1 MMSSP
6 PAEPAP
12 RQDTSG
18 LGYVAYLLIPL
29 LILLGIV
36 TAIWLYSAH
45 APALGIDGTTWL
57 TEDMRSMALQ
67 PLASR
72 APCDP
77 DHAPVPAAEGGRRPL
92 PATGLLR
99 DAPFT
104 GYEFRL
110 STLLKHEGVLLIDGG
125 DLADAEVFIRPGSGP
140 WQRARPWPAPAGGRA
155 FGLTLP
161 AAQETLLRACVQSLS
176 GAVPGFS
183 LQAPADMPRH
193 GRAALFAWGACAA
206 CALLILLS
214 VSSERSFVG
223 SRSQLLAMLAFA
235 ACMVMPPWML
245 SIWRPAALHAGFTQW
260 AMHALALAMLL
271 AYVRYLVPA
280 LRLQLDG
287 PVLARGLSLMGSS
300 CTLAVAAAALDPRWG
315 YMLHALIGIA
325 CSLGILAACIFARNY
340 SRHATLHGLAAL
352 CLCAS
357 FSGMLCAA
365 AGALSSGAAAW
376 LLVLQA
382 PLFALALRLD
392 IVLRYLDRYAL
403 LLARL
408 EQQAQLR
415 HAELDRHAAERLK
428 EFASVNHD
436 LRQPVQSLGI
446 LLSLLHGRT
455 ADAHTARVVQQLL
468 EVHDSMAIMVD
479 ALLDVARVEAGA
491 LAPHWQAVPLAP
503 LLKRLCDEYRELAAA
518 RRTELRHVPTRA
530 TVRSDPKL
538 LERVLRNLL
547 SNAVQGTQN
556 GRIVV
561 GCRRRAGQAVE
572 VQIHDT
578 GSGLDEAMLQALRQA
593 HYQPVR
599 RQGRAGLGLFVVT
612 ELCRSLDHGLA
623 VHSVPG
629 RGTSFGVRLACCAPS
644 AHPADVPVLP
654 QPQARLRVLCIEDDP
669 QLRDALRLL
678 MESQGHQVW
687 TARNRRQALDML
699 VAGFVPTAVIADY
712 ALSEDDGV
720 AVLTSLERLLK
731 RRLPAVILSAAFGP
745 GALAQADRGDRI
757 LLRKPVETGALLQA
771 LARLSAPPGA
781 EGDATAQDAM
791 AISGGSIRSR

>member
-1 MMSSP
+1 MTSSP
-6 PAEPAP
+6 PAEAP
-12 RQDTSG
+12 PRHDTPG
-18 LGYVAYLLIPL
+18 LGYVAYLLVPM

-36 TAIWLYSAH
+36 AAIGLYSAH
-45 APALGIDGTTWL
+45 APSLGIDGTTWVI
-57 TEDMRSMALQ
+57 EDMPSLALQ

-77 DHAPVPAAEGGRRPL
+77 DHAPAPATVGRRP
-92 PATGLLR
+92 PFSRSGLLR
-99 DAPFT
+99 DAPIT

-110 STLLKHEGVLLIDGG
+110 STLLKHEGVLLVDGG
-125 DLADAEVFIRPGSGP
+125 DLADAEVFLRAGSGP
-140 WQRARPWPAPAGGRA
+140 WQRARPWPAGAGGPA

-161 AAQETLLRACVQSLS
+161 AAQETLVRACVRSFS

-183 LQAPADMPRH
+183 LHAPADMPRH
-193 GRAALFAWGACAA
+193 GRFALIAWGASAA
-206 CALLILLS
+206 CALLILIS
-214 VSSERSFVG
+214 VSSVRPFAGTRAQV
-223 SRSQLLAMLAFA
+223 LAALAFV
-235 ACMVMPPWML
+235 ACLAMPPWML
-245 SIWRPAALHAGFTQW
+245 STWRPAALPAGATHW
-260 AMHALALAMLL
+260 ALHALALAMLF

-287 PVLARGLSLMGSS
+287 PAVARGLSMMGST
-300 CTLAVAAAALDPRWG
+300 CVLAIAAAALDPRWG
-315 YMLHALIGIA
+315 YMLHALVGIA
-325 CSLGILAACIFARNY
+325 CSLAILAACIFARSY

-352 CLCAS
+352 CLCGS

-376 LLVLQA
+376 LLVLQG
-382 PLFALALRLD
+382 PLFALVLHLD
-392 IVLRYLDRYAL
+392 IILRYLDRYAL

-415 HAELDRHAAERLK
+415 STELDRHAAERLK

-455 ADAHTARVVQQLL
+455 ADAHTGRVVQQLV

-491 LAPHWQAVPLAP
+491 LVPHWQPVALAP
-503 LLKRLCDEYRELAAA
+503 LLKRLCDEYRELAVA
-518 RRTELRHVPTRA
+518 RGTELRHLPTRA

-547 SNAVQGTQN
+547 SNAVQGTN
-556 GRIVV
+556 HGRILV
-561 GCRRRAGQAVE
+561 GCRHRAGQAVE
-572 VQIHDT
+572 VQIHDS
-578 GSGLDEAMLQALRQA
+578 GSGLDEPLLRALQQT
-593 HYQPVR
+593 HFQPVR

-612 ELCRSLDHGLA
+612 ELCRSLDHALS
-623 VHSVPG
+623 VHSRPG
-629 RGTSFGVRLACCAPS
+629 RGTSFGVRLPRCS
-644 AHPADVPVLP
+644 PAAQPEDVPVLP

-699 VAGFVPTAVIADY
+699 VAGFVPTVAIADY

-720 AVLTSLERLLK
+720 TVLASLERLLK
-731 RRLPAVILSAAFGP
+731 QRLPAVVLSAAFGP

-771 LARLSAPPGA
+771 LARLSGPAGA
-781 EGDATAQDAM
+781 AAADQDAV
-791 AISGGSIRSR
+791 AISGDSTRSR